1 MGKSIDKEKLY
12 ADMEKCYAELAYTD
26 LAMIYYSFCEK
37 DESPEESGRNV
48 TSVAKKYRDRLE
60 VLIRGCFGATAD
72 VRSQGSEA
80 YRLRSD
86 IKDVVNRMVDRRER
100 IALDE
105 YVKEREGDSEEPF
118 NYSDDDDAARKILQ
132 AIFMYDDNP
141 TINENIKTAVYELPV
156 RMTKGRFFDILE
168 DGLKKYIGGPMDAIT
183 RAVYMIE
190 SAAGLRGETPLDF
203 TADDA
208 KILDAEIEYLNDIAE
223 LCNYVCVLS
232 ECSDELLEASSKK
245 AEFLK
250 KIVELSSASLS
261 DEADEAFCT
270 IEGEIEKLSEN
281 QVVYEG
287 RFDSLTEAN
296 GGSMNDAERRL
307 DRMKRLMSASVYAE
321 LENEDETEITAETA
335 AKVFGTL
342 SAELDESF
350 KNGSRE
356 LNRARMAAVL
366 SSLPVF
372 FNSRTD
378 CMNYVRESLSGC
390 RNNHEKNVAVG
401 NVLHDISLL

>member
-1 MGKSIDKEKLY
+1 MGKSFDKEKLY
-12 ADMEKCYAELAYTD
+12 ADMEKCYADLAYTN

-37 DESPEESGRNV
+37 DEEPEESGRNM
-48 TSVAKKYRDRLE
+48 TSVAKDYRDRLE
-60 VLIRGCFGATAD
+60 KLIKGSFGGAAE
-72 VRSQGSEA
+72 VKAQGEA
-80 YRLRSD
+80 AYALRAD
-86 IKDVVNRMVDRRER
+86 IKEVVNKLVDRRER

-105 YVKEREGDSEEPF
+105 YVSEREGAADEPY
-118 NYSDDDDAARKILQ
+118 NYPDDDEAARKILQ
-132 AIFMYDDNP
+132 AIFAYDDNP
-141 TINENIKTAVYELPV
+141 TINENIKTSVYELPV
-156 RMTKGRFFDILE
+156 RMTRGRFFDILE

-208 KILDAEIEYLNDIAE
+208 KILDAETEYLNDIAE

-232 ECSDELLEASSKK
+232 ECSEELLDKSAQK

-250 KIVELSSASLS
+250 KIVELSADAQS
-261 DEADEAFCT
+261 DEADEAFCS
-270 IEGEIEKLSEN
+270 IEGEIEKLSDN
-281 QVVYEG
+281 QVVFEG
-287 RFDSLTEAN
+287 RFDSLTEEN
-296 GGSMNDAERRL
+296 RGNLNETEKRL
-307 DRMKRLMSASVYAE
+307 ERMKRLMSASVYAD
-321 LENEDETEITAETA
+321 LENEDETEITADVA
-335 AKVFGTL
+335 AKTFKAL
-342 SAELDESF
+342 SAELEESF
-350 KNGSRE
+350 ANGSRE

-401 NVLHDISLL
+401 NIMRDISLI